1 MKTRFFAI
9 TLIALTLFSCKDE
22 KKEDNNK
29 AVAEKPKNEN
39 LFKIAFDAVVKKDD
53 SFHLYY
59 TEDKTNNFTE
69 DKSIW
74 VKVKGSNNE
83 QEVLF
88 MLPEDV
94 LPTDVRVDFGYGD
107 VVQDIVLNKL
117 RINYYDKSFTTQD
130 SLIFNYFYANEQN
143 TLIDKKTN
151 TIKRLKSD
159 QKTAPSLYPQI
170 LLQDEMIKMVK

>member
-1 MKTRFFAI
+1 MKTKLF
-9 TLIALTLFSCKDE
+9 TVVLIALTLFSCKDE
-22 KKEDNNK
+22 KKEDNNE

-39 LFKIAFDAVVKKDD
+39 LFKIAFDAVVAKDD

-69 DKSIW
+69 DKSVW
-74 VKVKGSNNE
+74 VKVKGSDKE

-107 VVQDIVLNKL
+107 VVQDIVLKRL
-117 RINYYDKSFTTQD
+117 RMNYYDKSFVAQD
-130 SLIFNYFYANEQN
+130 AQIFNYFYANEQN
-143 TLIDKKTN
+143 TLIDKNTN
-151 TIKRLKSD
+151 TIKRLKAD

>member
-1 MKTRFFAI
+1 MKNRFFAI
-9 TLIALTLFSCKDE
+9 VLIALTLFSCKDE
-22 KKEDNNK
+22 KKENSTE
-29 AVAEKPKNEN
+29 AITEKPKNEN

-69 DKSIW
+69 EKSVW
-74 VKVKGSNNE
+74 VKVKGSDKE

-107 VVQDIVLNKL
+107 VVQDIVLNQL
-117 RINYYDKSFTTQD
+117 RMNYYDKSFAAKD

-143 TLIDKKTN
+143 TIIDKKTN
-151 TIKRLKSD
+151 TIKRLKAD